1 MPRIDTNWSV
11 VACHLGFPDEYGGGG
26 GSPPAITAS
35 RSPSAGSFYSGLLP
49 IPGPVD
55 EAILLIAAPLL
66 YVFGREPM
74 RDAWQRAD
82 PARFA
87 SRFAGPSY

>member
-1 MPRIDTNWSV
+1 MARKARGDDSRLLIPSPLKPFHAARILARDHRIPKPLRWLV
-11 VACHLGFPDEYGGGG
+11 LC
-26 GSPPAITAS
+26 
-35 RSPSAGSFYSGLLP
+35 GLLP

-66 YVFGREPM
+66 YVFGRKPM